1 MGAFSRHLEPC
12 VRQECLKLVNDL
24 INCSYHYFSY
34 VTRFQIDKFYVSYLF
49 DNSYGFTLAPI
60 NQYSHTITFTTYTL
74 QNKMLHLSLSKVF
87 ILHPYPLRNLHHHHL
102 HTPAVGRQEQD
113 ALIFAQEYE
122 QLERFQADCDS
133 HYVVSNAFGH
143 KVIISATS
151 LVKSLALRLFRKHW
165 LH

>member
-1 MGAFSRHLEPC
+1 
-12 VRQECLKLVNDL
+12 
-24 INCSYHYFSY
+24 
-34 VTRFQIDKFYVSYLF
+34 
-49 DNSYGFTLAPI
+49 
-60 NQYSHTITFTTYTL
+60 
-74 QNKMLHLSLSKVF
+74 MLHLCLSKVS
-87 ILHPYPLRNLHHHHL
+87 ILHPYHLRNLHLHHL

-151 LVKSLALRLFRKHW
+151 LVKFLIDRLFRKHW
-165 LH
+165 QNYARTWFNQPARETRSLAVRQKMPVMLLPRTSDGSFKLNAEKVIWSLRLSSLRPAEESPSRS